1 MADDVVGLR
10 YISEGLPEALREI
23 KQYQSAVS
31 NIGRA
36 ESGSANASARAGQTR
51 VRSAQDAGRAAVKAE
66 QDTITALGRT
76 IQMQDRSAR
85 AAQQKLRQEA
95 AAIQQSMALKRRAEQ
110 DEMRALSQL
119 GAQMQQMI
127 QLRQRS
133 AAVNA
138 QYAGSVQA
146 GSTRVNQMGVV
157 TQQAGYQIGDF
168 LVQIQSGTNAFVAF
182 GQQATQLV
190 GVLPLIAP
198 QLGLTSIAA
207 IGLSTALG
215 IGIPLATALGAAWMR
230 TSGAGATA
238 EDQLKSLTDATSAY
252 TEQVKLANSS
262 NADLE
267 KSFGASAGRIR
278 EIAAVLQ
285 QLRQVEAI
293 DALKASLEGLA
304 GTLSITMFDS
314 FRGFAANAKGELRKV
329 QAEFGVTDVQAKA
342 IIDSF
347 KAFAAAEGLDGAVQ
361 AAVGLNDVLINVFG
375 SAEAIPPALR
385 EAAINAGLIAQEA
398 AKADAE
404 VQRMTLTWREINDL
418 VNDIAGVDLAGA
430 FNQAAASVDSMNRR
444 LSITLGRIGSILSAI
459 GNIGFDTI
467 AIQAET
473 AALRAGQSRGQAN
486 VEGRLAQERARLSQA
501 GEVGP
506 LAEAALQTM
515 RKTLEEN
522 AAAQAA
528 LTGEIDARK
537 EATGGASRA
546 DRKAAKELEKLREE
560 VEKLNFDADP
570 VAKYNAEIERLNKL
584 VKLGLTDGALAKGIA
599 DANEELAKSNPLVRS
614 FSDAFEGFLNGSIR
628 SFKDFAKKIFQ
639 DFRNLLTQMIVTAA
653 RNKIMM
659 SIGIGG
665 SVAGGAAQAATG
677 GGGILSR
684 ILGGGGGAAGGGSIF
699 GGAGFLGLGGGAGSL
714 FGGAGLLGA
723 GGGTGFL
730 GLGAGS
736 GLAGALGGGAFG
748 AAASVALP
756 ILGAVGLIASAFK
769 KKRTLLDT
777 GVSGNIGVGGA
788 DLQQFQTVNT
798 KRFFG
803 LSSKTRTT
811 TSAADAALA
820 GPIQQTTQALQ
831 QSAITAAQ
839 ALGFGAQAFNGFSY
853 QFRLSLKDMTGEQA
867 TQAVTAELTRMGDTF
882 AAMIPHVSSLNELLA
897 VAENRFQLENRLLAL
912 QGREAEVLA
921 RNRERELAA
930 TNELNRPLLRQI
942 YALEDQAMAAQAAEE
957 ALRRAQE
964 RLEGLLQANLFATA
978 ADRQFAATSPGFTR
992 AIPTAL
998 SPEERSLLTE
1008 VVTAIREGNIN
1019 NARLLTDLKRIEER
1033 RDLEPTV

>member
-10 YISEGLPEALREI
+10 FISEGLPDTLREI

-36 ESGSANASARAGQTR
+36 ESGSASAARAAGQTR

-66 QDTITALGRT
+66 QDTVTALGRT
-76 IQMQDRSAR
+76 IQMQARSAA

-278 EIAAVLQ
+278 EIATVLE

-304 GTLSITMFDS
+304 GTLNIGLLDS
-314 FRGFAANAKGELRKV
+314 LRGFAQNAQGELRKV

-361 AAVGLNDVLINVFG
+361 AAVGLNDVLISVFG

-404 VQRMTLTWREINDL
+404 VERMTLSWREINDL

-459 GNIGFDTI
+459 GNIGFDTV

-473 AALRAGQSRGQAN
+473 AALRAGKSRAQASA
-486 VEGRLAQERARLSQA
+486 EARLAQERATLEQS
-501 GEVGP
+501 GP
-506 LAEAALQTM
+506 LSTADEAGLLAL
-515 RKTLEEN
+515 RKALEEN
-522 AAAQAA
+522 AAAEEA

-537 EATGGASRA
+537 EATRGGN
-546 DRKAAKELEKLREE
+546 KAAREAERELKKMREE

-614 FSDAFEGFLNGSIR
+614 FSDAFEGFLNGSIK

-639 DFRNLLTQMIVTAA
+639 DFRNLLAQMITTAL
-653 RNKIMM
+653 RNKIFVPIALGA
-659 SIGIGG
+659 SG
-665 SVAGGAAQAATG
+665 AGGAAQAGTGLLGRIFG
-677 GGGILSR
+677 GGGA
-684 ILGGGGGAAGGGSIF
+684 GAAGGGLF
-699 GGAGFLGLGGGAGSL
+699 GGAGFLGLGGGAGSI

-723 GGGTGFL
+723 GGGSGIL

-736 GLAGALGGGAFG
+736 GLATTLGGGAFG

-788 DLQQFQTVNT
+788 DLQQFQTINT

-853 QFRLSLKDMTGEQA
+853 QFRLSLKDMTEEQA
-867 TQAVTAELTRMGDTF
+867 TQAVTAELTRMGDAF

-964 RLEGLLQANLFATA
+964 RLEGMLQANLFTTA

-992 AIPTAL
+992 AIPTVL

-1033 RDLEPTV
+1033 RDLEPTA